1 MIFAYLPEI
10 QPSWSV
16 AEKVQ
21 FLKLKGVAN
30 LLSREIFDAANVEK
44 KLIHRNGFIDNLRP
58 ATDDS
63 PPANGAKSPGTKSN
77 FDTISRK

>member
-1 MIFAYLPEI
+1 MIFAYVPEI
-10 QPSWSV
+10 QPSWSA

-30 LLSREIFDAANVEK
+30 LLSREIFDAANVGK
-44 KLIHRNGFIDNLRP
+44 KLIHRNGFIDDLRL
-58 ATDDS
+58 ATDNS
-63 PPANGAKSPGTKSN
+63 PPANGAKSRGTKLN

>member
-1 MIFAYLPEI
+1 
-10 QPSWSV
+10 V

-58 ATDDS
+58 ATNNS
-63 PPANGAKSPGTKSN
+63 PPDNGAKSPGTKSN